1 MKTAILFL
9 LARAS
14 FLATISRAQQPV
26 SDDVAE
32 LAAKNTEFAASLYR
46 KVASASD
53 DNILLSPLSV
63 SVGLAALSAGAGGA
77 TREQLLQGLGL
88 APLERNGQPERLPQ
102 LFQKLQE
109 EVTRSEGLRLYQA
122 TALFLR
128 QQAEVVTS
136 FSELVKKFYGA
147 DVTKADFGNAQA
159 AKNTI
164 NDYVNSKTGGRVA
177 EAVSSL
183 DPTIQL
189 MLVSSVFAQGTWEL
203 PFNRSATQEERFY
216 VNKYKVVQVPMMIR
230 ADKYYLAYDPSIK
243 LGVLK
248 LPYQGGVAMLV
259 LLPDKD
265 VDYTSIDEML
275 TAERFLGW
283 VGKLKKTKL
292 EVQLPRFS
300 LEQSYGMRNILPDLG
315 ITDVFENTANLT
327 LSSESGLKLSEVLH
341 KVMIDV
347 SERGT
352 GTTSGLG
359 GSSMPPRLTI
369 NRPFLFI
376 IYHEATKSP
385 LFMGRVIDPTKK

>member
-9 LARAS
+9 LAHAS
-14 FLATISRAQQPV
+14 FLATVSRAQQPA

-32 LAAKNTEFAASLYR
+32 LAAKNAEFAASLYR

-63 SVGLAALSAGAGGA
+63 SAGLAALSAGTGGA
-77 TREQLLQGLGL
+77 TRDQLLQGLGL
-88 APLERNGQPERLPQ
+88 APLERTGQPERVQQ
-102 LFQKLQE
+102 LFQKLRE
-109 EVTRSEGLRLYQA
+109 EVARSEGFQLYQA

-128 QQAEVVTS
+128 QPAEAATS

-147 DVTKADFGNAQA
+147 DVSRADFGNAQA

-177 EAVSSL
+177 EAVGSL
-183 DPTIQL
+183 DPTTQL
-189 MLVSSVFAQGTWEL
+189 MLVSSVFAQGAWEL

-216 VNKYKVVQVPMMIR
+216 VNKYKVVQVPMMNR
-230 ADKYYLAYDPSIK
+230 ADKYYLAYDPSMK

-315 ITDVFENTANLT
+315 VTDVFESTANLT
-327 LSSESGLKLSEVLH
+327 LSSESGLTLSEVSGFTFGKILLSSTT
-341 KVMIDV
+341 D
-347 SERGT
+347 SEGA
-352 GTTSGLG
+352 SQ
-359 GSSMPPRLTI
+359 
-369 NRPFLFI
+369 
-376 IYHEATKSP
+376 
-385 LFMGRVIDPTKK
+385 KK